1 MRQRSPSSLRH
12 MNALVATAVVMP
24 AAVSPKSG
32 ATIPLWAFVLVI
44 VAIVAV
50 GVTMFLRRKR

>member
-1 MRQRSPSSLRH
+1 ML
-12 MNALVATAVVMP
+12 

-44 VAIVAV
+44 VVIVAV
-50 GVTMFLRRKR
+50 GLTMFLRRKR

>member
-1 MRQRSPSSLRH
+1 
-12 MNALVATAVVMP
+12 MNALVATVVFML

-32 ATIPLWAFVLVI
+32 ATMPLWAFVLVI
-44 VAIVAV
+44 VVIIAA

>member
-1 MRQRSPSSLRH
+1 
-12 MNALVATAVVMP
+12 MNALVATAVVML
-24 AAVSPKSG
+24 AAVRMKSG

-50 GVTMFLRRKR
+50 GVMMFLRRKH

>member
-1 MRQRSPSSLRH
+1 
-12 MNALVATAVVMP
+12 MNALVVTAVVLL
-24 AAVSPKSG
+24 AAVNPNSG
-32 ATIPLWAFVLVI
+32 ATIPLWAFVLLV

>member
-1 MRQRSPSSLRH
+1 
-12 MNALVATAVVMP
+12 MNALVATAVAML
-24 AAVSPKSG
+24 AAVSPKTG

>member
-1 MRQRSPSSLRH
+1 